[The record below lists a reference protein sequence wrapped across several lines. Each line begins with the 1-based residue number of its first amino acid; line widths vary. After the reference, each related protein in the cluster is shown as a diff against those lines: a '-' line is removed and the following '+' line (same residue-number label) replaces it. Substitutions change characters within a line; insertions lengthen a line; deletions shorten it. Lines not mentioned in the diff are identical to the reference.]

1 MSQRPILK
9 IRAPSLAQNP
19 PPDVPASTTS
29 TKTPKLKLKLSNAPT
44 NISSETTTP
53 ATKSKAPRKPK
64 TEKTARAPKSSSK
77 KRVLDNSALGE
88 DDEAITRP
96 LPSTSEP
103 SSKRLKLTQPSSKKR
118 VLDNSTLSEDEETLP
133 MTSEPSSKRLKLTAH
148 KPPKSSPKNI
158 RLKLRGRAPKRPIG
172 VGYDSE
178 ASDAEK
184 DPTLEEEIILR
195 MTPGDDCDFL
205 RQAITEKQLGSKE
218 EDGVDVGLLF
228 LREDGRRAVVSIQKR
243 LYAACLV
250 DLPCIIEGM
259 KSWDKRA
266 WYKTADIC
274 QMLLVLGRIEN
285 REDAMTHPLPKEV
298 DEETWQYAHGLTPP
312 MRWVRKRRF
321 RKRIHNRTIEAVE
334 EEVDRLLALD
344 EHCIKSKCEVIDL
357 DRLTH
362 ERSIWNEQGSTGAP
376 ASEDYGED
384 DAEGEEDIDQNF
396 EPIPADEA
404 KEDGAGDDED
414 ELDAELKL
422 AMEME
427 DEDEE
432 QTATTATPLHPLA
445 SDNDTTSGA
454 PTPGATKPSSGD
466 EDSGDEE
473 DEEEE
478 EEDEDVDEDD
488 DEDAKEKA
496 QALKRQREEIA
507 DLEAV
512 IQSQEQKIAGQT
524 NNILKQKMITG
535 LQEFKRELQVKLSA
549 IGEGD
554 ED

>member
-9 IRAPSLAQNP
+9 IRAPSLVQNSP
-19 PPDVPASTTS
+19 LDVPASTTS
-29 TKTPKLKLKLSNAPT
+29 TKTPKLKLKFSNAPQISNT
-44 NISSETTTP
+44 SSETTAPTTKP
-53 ATKSKAPRKPK
+53 KVPRKSKTDKP
-64 TEKTARAPKSSSK
+64 ARAPKPSSK
-77 KRVLDNSALGE
+77 KRALDNFALGE
-88 DDEAITRP
+88 DDETITKP

-103 SSKRLKLTQPSSKKR
+103 SSKRLKLTKPSSKKR
-118 VLDNSTLSEDEETLP
+118 SLDHSTLSEDDETLP
-133 MTSEPSSKRLKLTAH
+133 TTSEPSSKRLKLTAH
-148 KPPKSSPKNI
+148 KPPKNIPKNI
-158 RLKLRGRAPKRPIG
+158 RVKFRGKAPARPIG

-178 ASDAEK
+178 ASDTEK
-184 DPTLEEEIILR
+184 DPALEEEFILR
-195 MTPGDDCDFL
+195 MTPGDDCDYL
-205 RQAITEKQLGSKE
+205 RKAITERRLGKS
-218 EDGVDVGLLF
+218 EDGGVDVGLIF

-243 LYAACLV
+243 LYAACMV

-344 EHCIKSKCEVIDL
+344 EQCLESKCEVIDL
-357 DRLTH
+357 DRLNR
-362 ERSIWNEQGSTGAP
+362 ERSIGNEQGSTGAP
-376 ASEDYGED
+376 GSEDYGED
-384 DAEGEEDIDQNF
+384 DAEGEEDIDEHF

-404 KEDGAGDDED
+404 KQDGAEEDED

-422 AMEME
+422 AMEMD
-427 DEDEE
+427 DEEEE

-466 EDSGDEE
+466 EDSGDED
-473 DEEEE
+473 DEEE
-478 EEDEDVDEDD
+478 DDVDENVD
-488 DEDAKEKA
+488 DEDAKERA

-512 IQSQEQKIAGQT
+512 IRSQEQKIANQT
-524 NNILKQKMITG
+524 NNILKQKMISG
-535 LQEFKRELQVKLSA
+535 LQGFRRELQVKLSA

>member
-19 PPDVPASTTS
+19 PPDVAASTTS
-29 TKTPKLKLKLSNAPT
+29 TKTPKLKLKFSNAPQ
-44 NISSETTTP
+44 ISDPSSETNAP
-53 ATKSKAPRKPK
+53 ATKPKVPRKPK
-64 TEKTARAPKSSSK
+64 TDKPARAPKPSSK
-77 KRVLDNSALGE
+77 KRALDNSALGE
-88 DDEAITRP
+88 DDEIITKP
-96 LPSTSEP
+96 LPTTLEP
-103 SSKRLKLTQPSSKKR
+103 SSKRLKLTKPSSKKR
-118 VLDNSTLSEDEETLP
+118 ALDNSTLSEDEILP
-133 MTSEPSSKRLKLTAH
+133 KTSEPLSKRLKLTAH
-148 KPPKSSPKNI
+148 KPPKSTPKNI
-158 RLKLRGRAPKRPIG
+158 RVKFKGRAPARPIG

-178 ASDAEK
+178 ASDTEA
-184 DPTLEEEIILR
+184 DPALEEEFILR
-195 MTPGDDCDFL
+195 MVPGDDCDYL
-205 RQAITEKQLGSKE
+205 RQAITERRLSIKE
-218 EDGVDVGLLF
+218 GGNADVRLTF
-228 LREDGRRAVVSIQKR
+228 LRVDGRRAVVSIQKR

-274 QMLLVLGRIEN
+274 QMLLVLGRIESQ
-285 REDAMTHPLPKEV
+285 EDAMTYPLPKEV
-298 DEETWQYAHGLTPP
+298 DEKTWQYAHGLTPP

-344 EHCIKSKCEVIDL
+344 EQCIESKCEVIDL
-357 DRLTH
+357 DRLTR
-362 ERSIWNEQGSTGAP
+362 ERSTWNEQGSTGAP
-376 ASEDYGED
+376 GSEDYGED
-384 DAEGEEDIDQNF
+384 DAEGEEDIDEHF

-404 KEDGAGDDED
+404 KQDGPGEDED

-422 AMEME
+422 AMEMD
-427 DEDEE
+427 DEDEG
-432 QTATTATPLHPLA
+432 QSATAATPLHPLA

-466 EDSGDEE
+466 EDSGDED

-478 EEDEDVDEDD
+478 EDVDDDDD
-488 DEDAKEKA
+488 DEDAKERA

-512 IQSQEQKIAGQT
+512 IRSQEQKIANQT
-524 NNILKQKMITG
+524 NNILKQKMISG
-535 LQEFKRELQVKLSA
+535 LQGFKRELQVKLSA